1 MQQTIKTRSGRVL
14 VVPSDA
20 EDAAINAAALSDPD
34 NQPLTAEQLTQFKR
48 LRGQRGPQKTATKHQ
63 VTLRLDPEVI
73 DFFKAGGKGWQSRIN
88 ETLLEDIHAKK
99 KTAA

>member
-1 MQQTIKTRSGRVL
+1 MAERFVVGRGAWRFV
-14 VVPSDA
+14 A
-20 EDAAINAAALSDPD
+20 GEADPD
-34 NQPLTAEQLTQFKR
+34 LAKFKR
-48 LRGQRGPQKTATKHQ
+48 LRGQRGPQKTATKCQ

-73 DFFKAGGKGWQSRIN
+73 DFFKASGRGWQSRIN

>member
-1 MQQTIKTRSGRVL
+1 MQVRSKTRAFDL
-14 VVPSDA
+14 PTPE
-20 EDAAINAAALSDPD
+20 EDAAITAGALTDPD
-34 NQPLTAEQLTQFKR
+34 NQPQNDAELAQFKR
-48 LRGQRGPQKTATKHQ
+48 LRGQRGPQKMATKHQ

-88 ETLLEDIHAKK
+88 ETLLEDISAKK

>member
-1 MQQTIKTRSGRVL
+1 MQVHSKTRAFDL
-14 VVPSDA
+14 PTPE
-20 EDAAINAAALSDPD
+20 EDAAITAGALSDPD
-34 NQPLTAEQLTQFKR
+34 NQPQTDTELAQFKR

-88 ETLLEDIHAKK
+88 ETLLEDISAKK

>member
-1 MQQTIKTRSGRVL
+1 MQVRSKTRAFDL
-14 VVPSDA
+14 PTQE
-20 EDAAINAAALSDPD
+20 EDAAITAGALSDPD
-34 NQPLTAEQLTQFKR
+34 NQPQTDAELAQFKR
-48 LRGQRGPQKTATKHQ
+48 LRGQRGPQKTATKCQ

-88 ETLLEDIHAKK
+88 ETLLEDISAKK

>member
-1 MQQTIKTRSGRVL
+1 MQVRSKTRVFDL
-14 VVPSDA
+14 PTPE
-20 EDAAINAAALSDPD
+20 EDAAITAGALSDPD
-34 NQPLTAEQLTQFKR
+34 NQPQTDAELAQFKR
-48 LRGQRGPQKTATKHQ
+48 LRGQRGPQKTATKCQ

-88 ETLLEDIHAKK
+88 ETLLEDISAKK